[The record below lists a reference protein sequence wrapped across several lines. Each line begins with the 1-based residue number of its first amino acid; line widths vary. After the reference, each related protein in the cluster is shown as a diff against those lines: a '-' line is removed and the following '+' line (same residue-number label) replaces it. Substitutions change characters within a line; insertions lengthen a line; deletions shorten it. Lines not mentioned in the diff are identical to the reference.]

1 MKNWP
6 ALLVAP
12 TLALTNLSIT
22 YALVTPSCSR
32 QDMTAPNVVSALLLL
47 ACAWMSW
54 QAWRNWNTWRDGA
67 ALRSG
72 EGTGASEGG
81 SAGDSAGDS
90 DSAPGRRPFVALVAA
105 MVGALSC
112 LVVAAQWFPQWVL
125 SPCAS

>member
-12 TLALTNLSIT
+12 TLALTNLSVT

-47 ACAWMSW
+47 ACIWMSW
-54 QAWRNWNTWRDGA
+54 QALGNWRGRVT
-67 ALRSG
+67 SG
-72 EGTGASEGG
+72 EGASD
-81 SAGDSAGDS
+81 A
-90 DSAPGRRPFVALVAA
+90 APERKPFVALVAT

-112 LVVAAQWFPQWVL
+112 LVVIAQWFPQWVL
-125 SPCAS
+125 SPCAN

>member
-12 TLALTNLSIT
+12 TLALTNLSVT
-22 YALVTPSCSR
+22 YSLVTPSCSR

-47 ACAWMSW
+47 ACAWMSFR
-54 QAWRNWNTWRDGA
+54 AWGNWRKGPSGSPGA
-67 ALRSG
+67 AQRTG
-72 EGTGASEGG
+72 EDTAASD
-81 SAGDSAGDS
+81 A
-90 DSAPGRRPFVALVAA
+90 APERGPFVALVAT

-112 LVVAAQWFPQWVL
+112 LVVIAQWFPQWVL

>member
-6 ALLVAP
+6 ALLLAP
-12 TLALTNLSIT
+12 SLALTNLSVT

-54 QAWRNWNTWRDGA
+54 QALRNWRGARDGSGDA
-67 ALRSG
+67 A
-72 EGTGASEGG
+72 
-81 SAGDSAGDS
+81 
-90 DSAPGRRPFVALVAA
+90 PQRRPFVALVAA

-112 LVVAAQWFPQWVL
+112 LVVIAQWFPQWVL

>member
-12 TLALTNLSIT
+12 TLALTNLTVT

-47 ACAWMSW
+47 LCVWMSW
-54 QAWRNWNTWRDGA
+54 GALSNWRHA
-67 ALRSG
+67 VALGGGGSSSAG
-72 EGTGASEGG
+72 EGA
-81 SAGDSAGDS
+81 S
-90 DSAPGRRPFVALVAA
+90 DSAPERRPFVALVAT

-112 LVVAAQWFPQWVL
+112 LVVIAQWFPQWVL